1 MGILIRNLFIQTPK
15 FTWKKKLK
23 NYSPFILSR
32 YSEGGLCHAIE
43 RARMLSM
50 ISAEY
55 RAWPKVETQ
64 LLILQCCLSL
74 IPLDSVKF
82 LYSEKVTKFCGLLR
96 IYENILSRQSKRTR
110 AVPRQLDNL
119 SLYLGCQFHRKWA
132 LLKVQR
138 MLLRF

>member
-82 LYSEKVTKFCGLLR
+82 LYSEKVTKFCEISTFLLSYVVPVKSKVEISQNFAAFSEYMK
-96 IYENILSRQSKRTR
+96 IYYLGNPNVHERY
-110 AVPRQLDNL
+110 LDN
-119 SLYLGCQFHRKWA
+119 
-132 LLKVQR
+132 
-138 MLLRF
+138 